1 MLHEVKNIEKLIKR
15 IKKKSFE
22 IIVKKPLSDLEI
34 NFLDE
39 FSKEL
44 KKIKKIIDYPDLV
57 YLIFWCRK
65 KKIETLKLKSFND
78 ENRLGRGVIFHICP
92 SNIPTNFIYSFF
104 FGLLSGN
111 SNIVKMSSNSS
122 KQKEIILSVM
132 NNLFKKKK
140 YSLIKNNNYFIQY
153 DNIVNAALTHQI
165 SSICDGRIVWGSDK
179 TVNEIKKIWSPER
192 SIDVMFPDRY
202 SISVININQLEKLKY
217 EQLKLLANKFY
228 YDAYSMNQQGCNSPH
243 FLFWVGSK
251 NKKIQ
256 NNFWEA
262 LSIIIEKKYE
272 FKEIQIV
279 DKYSKLIENILDRD
293 DISNIERKK
302 NNIYILDYKDQK
314 NVIENI
320 RGINGIFYQSNLYN
334 LNQLSKYITKK
345 CQTLSYFGFKKT
357 ELKNF
362 VYKNNL
368 TGIDRIVPIGKALDI
383 DFNWD
388 GYDLIRSL
396 SRVVVIT

>member
-34 NFLDE
+34 DFLDE

-44 KKIKKIIDYPDLV
+44 KKIKKIFDYPDLV

-122 KQKEIILSVM
+122 KQKEIILSVI

-251 NKKIQ
+251 KKKIQ

-345 CQTLSYFGFKKT
+345 CQTVSYYGFKKN